1 MAGGKCWIKKR
12 FILLIMS
19 PRSCSTEMAT
29 NRTYKNKTDPII
41 YEFATAARGIMGHW
55 RAVRHL
61 AEKLTGTLIYA
72 KPPHG
77 LDPFFDIKA
86 NLPGVR
92 ISTVFDVGANV
103 GQTACE
109 FAKHYPASQIYCFEP
124 VHETFG
130 RLQRDLGACS
140 NIHTFNFGLG
150 ARSGQRKMILEG
162 AHQMYHLQPEYGEA
176 PVGENSARVEQVSLQ
191 TLDEF
196 CERQGIT
203 HIDFLKIDTEGND
216 LDVLTGADD
225 MLHCQEVDIV
235 QVEAGMSHRNRRHVR
250 FELFM
255 EFMEQRGY
263 YLFGIYEQRVEW
275 LSRAPNLRRT
285 NPIFIS
291 DRVVSCNTAI

>member
-1 MAGGKCWIKKR
+1 
-12 FILLIMS
+12 
-19 PRSCSTEMAT
+19 
-29 NRTYKNKTDPII
+29 
-41 YEFATAARGIMGHW
+41 MGHW
-55 RAVRHL
+55 RAVRQL
-61 AEKLTGTLIYA
+61 AEKLTGILIYA

-77 LDPFFDIKA
+77 LDPFFDIKS
-86 NLPGVR
+86 NLPKVR
-92 ISTVFDVGANV
+92 ISTVFDVGANI
-103 GQTACE
+103 GQSATE

-124 VHETFG
+124 VQETFG
-130 RLQRDLGACS
+130 RLQKDLGGRP

-150 ARSGQRKMILEG
+150 ARSAQRKMVLEG
-162 AHQMYHLQPEYGEA
+162 MHQMYHLQPEDGEA
-176 PVGENSARVEQVSLQ
+176 VVAEDSARVEQVSLE

-196 CERQGIT
+196 CERQGIA

-225 MLHCQEVDIV
+225 MLRRQEVDIV
-235 QVEAGMSHRNRRHVR
+235 QVEAGMNQRNRHHVR

-255 EFMEQRGY
+255 EFMEQRGF

-291 DRVVSCNTAI
+291 DRVVSSNTAI